1 MTFATDFKLIN
12 LLHTEN
18 ANLTYEDV
26 MGVLNPND
34 QYNIYWTMYDRLSND
49 LCLSSSYPK
58 TQPLA
63 P

>member
-1 MTFATDFKLIN
+1 VVTMPRVEETFKCVIETMTFATDFKLIN

-34 QYNIYWTMYDRLSND
+34 QYNIY
-49 LCLSSSYPK
+49 
-58 TQPLA
+58 
-63 P
+63 